1 MGYHIQSHAGCAADT
16 RENGRNGEKYGMKRW
31 IAWILAAALLL
42 ACFPAAAQNTVGM
55 SDADIQESMISR
67 EDGTEST
74 LGETLVFFI
83 TLLQDEEI
91 QDLFQIQ
98 DVKDLVNE
106 GAVKV
111 LVWMIQNRPV
121 TIKILAEFGMSEED
135 IRCVEIVW
143 DSADRIAAKWDE
155 YAGTEDGKQLNAEI
169 DAVRNDPELAQGLT
183 SFLEMITSEDFLSI
197 VETIAKTVTD
207 ISAEEETDRS
217 AWDMQ
222 ALGELEA
229 KIDTTTVTGGLFKEL
244 LTVMQNSPWGQE
256 SLPEVLHN
264 ENLKNAAIHLS
275 RENEFT
281 VFLKEEVAALGKNPE
296 VNGMIRRLIAF
307 LSETIKPEEKA
318 KAPEEPEEGTNTAKE
333 EVAP

>member
-1 MGYHIQSHAGCAADT
+1 
-16 RENGRNGEKYGMKRW
+16 MKRW
-31 IAWILAAALLL
+31 IAGILAAALLL

-55 SDADIQESMISR
+55 SDAEIQESMKSR
-67 EDGTEST
+67 EGETESS
-74 LGETLVFFI
+74 LGDTIVLI
-83 TLLQDEEI
+83 IKLIQDKEI

-111 LVWMIQNRPV
+111 LVWMIQNRPI

-155 YAGTEDGKQLNAEI
+155 YVQTEDGKQLLAELV
-169 DAVRNDPELAQGLT
+169 AVQNDTELGAALIT
-183 SFLEMITSEDFLSI
+183 FMNMISSADFLSI
-197 VETIAKTVTD
+197 VETIGNTVTAF
-207 ISAEEETDRS
+207 SAKEKADGNAPKTWESDS
-217 AWDMQ
+217 
-222 ALGELEA
+222 LEA
-229 KIDTTTVTGGLFKEL
+229 QIDQRTIVGGLFLDLISVVQASE
-244 LTVMQNSPWGQE
+244 WGQE

-307 LSETIKPEEKA
+307 LSETLKPEEKA
-318 KAPEEPEEGTNTAKE
+318 KAPEEAEEGTNTAKE